1 MFLADGFRA
10 RRRDFTGQVIAAVM
24 VSDRGRASVA
34 GPAAKPDSNPA
45 FEPGGNQEELG
56 LFKTKGHVPA
66 GHSQRRTFDV

>member
-1 MFLADGFRA
+1 MVLADGFRA

-24 VSDRGRASVA
+24 VPTGAGVA
-34 GPAAKPDSNPA
+34 GPAAKPDSNPV

-56 LFKTKGHVPA
+56 LFKTKGHIPA